1 MGILGDTD
9 SYYAGHE
16 CYKFTEKLIRNGKE
30 ILIVSP
36 YIDAYYAKF
45 LNENS
50 SGRRIKVIS
59 SSLDPEAKKILKRKK
74 PLGMLLA
81 VLVIIFSISY
91 LAYSFKFYYPSFLAL
106 SAFLVLLS
114 LVFFSTKKYNIE
126 LKTPS
131 EFVHAKMYINE
142 SEAIH
147 GSANLTFNGM
157 HRNIEHIEIVRAKN
171 KIANLKHEFFRLWN

>member
-1 MGILGDTD
+1 MGILGNAD

-16 CYKFTEKLIRNGKE
+16 CYKFTEKLIQNGKE

-50 SGRRIKVIS
+50 GGRKIKVIS
-59 SSLDPEAKKILKRKK
+59 SSMDPEAKRILGRKK
-74 PLGMLLA
+74 PLGLLLS
-81 VLVIIFSISY
+81 VLVILLSVDY
-91 LAYSFKFYYPSFLAL
+91 LAYTAGLSYPLFLIP
-106 SAFLVLLS
+106 SVFLGLLS
-114 LVFFSTKKYNIE
+114 LFLFNSKRYNIE

-131 EFVHAKMYINE
+131 EFIHAKMYINE

-147 GSANLTFNGM
+147 GSANLTYNGM
-157 HRNIEHIEIVRAKN
+157 HRNIEHIEIVRGRDKVAR
-171 KIANLKHEFFRLWN
+171 LRSEFFRLWK